1 MKEFLKKE
9 IASGN
14 RCYWVVSRVESDA
27 EGMVG
32 VSDVVEELKAFS
44 SEWNVQGVHGQ
55 MDEKKRSAILDDFAS
70 GQVQVLVATTDGAR
84 DLFETSVAC
93 IGATTC
99 QGGIGDSQG
108 LLNKCVEAVR
118 KENFKD
124 GVLPKIHIS
133 GCPSSSHKHLCRL
146 LPQM

>member
-70 GQVQVLVATTDGAR
+70 GQVQVLVATTVIEVGVNVPEANLMVIEHPER
-84 DLFETSVAC
+84 F
-93 IGATTC
+93 
-99 QGGIGDSQG
+99 G
-108 LLNKCVEAVR
+108 LAQLHQRNNILVGWHVIPLCGRNVR
-118 KENFKD
+118 T
-124 GVLPKIHIS
+124 
-133 GCPSSSHKHLCRL
+133 
-146 LPQM
+146 